1 MRLPGARET
10 PSETG
15 SEAGSEAG
23 SGSDRHCLSRASPHT
38 ELSSSPRI
46 QLGLNSPAA
55 AWAAA
60 NIFFAE
66 IDQTTTTTVATI
78 RHVAF
83 PVRFLQIVRHDPRW
97 IYQFGEMRGE
107 VTQFLLRSHSHIIRQ
122 STVQYFPPRAW

>member
-10 PSETG
+10 PSET
-15 SEAGSEAG
+15 GSEAG

-83 PVRFLQIVRHDPRW
+83 PVRFLQIVRHDRSW
-97 IYQFGEMRGE
+97 INQFGERQWRADT
-107 VTQFLLRSHSHIIRQ
+107 VFTQITFTYH
-122 STVQYFPPRAW
+122 